1 MKKLA
6 PNTRKVLCSSKKNG
20 RKICIITGTR
30 AEWGLLQP
38 LAKEIDSDPSLE
50 LQIIATGMHL
60 SPEFGLTYQEIEKE
74 FKINKKIEILLSAD
88 TPTSLC
94 KSMGLAQ
101 ILVADA
107 YTELS
112 PDIIVVLG
120 DRYEIFACVASAMIC
135 RIPVAHIAGGEKTEG
150 AFDESIR
157 HCISKMSVLHF
168 TSTQTYANRVIQ
180 LGENPSRVFV
190 VGGFGI
196 DNIKNLNL
204 LSKADLEK
212 EIDFKFRDYNFLITF
227 HPVTLE
233 NSTAKKQFSELL
245 SALSEFTRNKN
256 VGIIFTKANSDTNG
270 RIINFMID
278 EFVSTHSNTI
288 AFTSMGQLRY
298 LSTMQYVDAV
308 VGNSSS
314 GLAEAPTFKIGTI
327 NIGDRQ
333 KGRIKASSVID
344 CLPKKEDILKALDT
358 LFSPSFQVKLPN
370 TINPYG
376 EGGSAKKTKEILKS
390 FDLDGVIKKEFWD
403 IKF

>member
-1 MKKLA
+1 M
-6 PNTRKVLCSSKKNG
+6 

-30 AEWGLLQP
+30 AEWGLLYH
-38 LAKEIDSDPSLE
+38 LAKEISSDPSLE

-60 SPEFGLTYQEIEKE
+60 SPEFGLTYKEIEKE
-74 FKINKKIEILLSAD
+74 FIINKKIEIILSAD
-88 TPTSLC
+88 TPTSIC

-101 ILVADA
+101 ILIADA
-107 YTELS
+107 YEELS
-112 PDIIVVLG
+112 PDIIVALG

-150 AFDESIR
+150 AFDDSLR

-168 TSTQTYANRVIQ
+168 TGTQEYANRVIQ
-180 LGENPSRVFV
+180 LGENPSRVFN

-196 DNIKNLNL
+196 DNIKNLPL
-204 LSKADLEK
+204 LSKGDLEK
-212 EIDFKFRDYNFLITF
+212 ELNFRFRDYNFLITF

-233 NSTAKKQFSELL
+233 NCTAKEQFGALL
-245 SALSEFTRNKN
+245 EALLEFSQDKD
-256 VGIIFTKANSDTNG
+256 VGMIFTKANSDTDG
-270 RIINFMID
+270 RIINSMID
-278 EFVSTHSNTI
+278 DFVAHYHNAI

-298 LSTMQYVDAV
+298 LSTMQYVNGV

-314 GLAEAPTFKIGTI
+314 GLVEAPSFKVGTI

-333 KGRIKASSVID
+333 KGRIKTSSVID
-344 CLPKKEDILKALDT
+344 CLPQKEDILKAFKK
-358 LFSPSFQVKLPN
+358 LFSSSFQAKLPN

-376 EGGSAKKTKEILKS
+376 EGGSAKKTKEILKEI
-390 FDLDGVIKKEFWD
+390 DLNQIIKKEFWD

>member
-1 MKKLA
+1 MIFPQDTPKA
-6 PNTRKVLCSSKKNG
+6 LCSSRKSG

-30 AEWGLLQP
+30 AEWGLLYH
-38 LAKEIDSDPSLE
+38 LAKEISSDPSLE

-60 SPEFGLTYQEIEKE
+60 SPEFGLTYKEIEKE
-74 FKINKKIEILLSAD
+74 FTINKKIEIILSAD
-88 TPTSLC
+88 TPTSIC

-101 ILVADA
+101 ILIADA
-107 YTELS
+107 YEELS

-150 AFDESIR
+150 AFDDSLR

-168 TSTQTYANRVIQ
+168 TGTQEYANRVIQ
-180 LGENPSRVFV
+180 LGENPSRVFN

-196 DNIKNLNL
+196 DNIKSLPL
-204 LSKADLEK
+204 LSKSDLEK
-212 EIDFKFRDYNFLITF
+212 ELNFRFRDYNFLITF

-233 NSTAKKQFSELL
+233 NCTAKEQFGALL
-245 SALSEFTRNKN
+245 KALLEFSQDKD
-256 VGIIFTKANSDTNG
+256 VGMIFTKANSDTDG
-270 RIINFMID
+270 RIINLMID
-278 EFVSTHSNTI
+278 DFVANHHNAI

-298 LSTMQYVDAV
+298 LSTMQYVNGV

-314 GLAEAPTFKIGTI
+314 GLGEAPSFKVGTI

-344 CLPKKEDILKALDT
+344 CLPQKEDILKAFEK
-358 LFSPSFQVKLPN
+358 LFSSSFQAKLPS

-376 EGGSAKKTKEILKS
+376 EGGSAKKTKEILKEI
-390 FDLDGVIKKEFWD
+390 DLNQIIKKEFWD